1 MKKIF
6 LVCPVRNIDVE
17 TRIAIEMY
25 VKSLEGKGYQVHW
38 PVRATEQKDQTGG
51 YQICRTNFKA
61 ILESDQV
68 HIWYVEDSSG
78 SKFDIGGLFMLVE
91 ILGYRKDIFIV
102 NKQEAETLDTGEKSF
117 LKVIKYIAG

>member
-1 MKKIF
+1 M
-6 LVCPVRNIDVE
+6 P
-17 TRIAIEMY
+17 
-25 VKSLEGKGYQVHW
+25 YQLAV
-38 PVRATEQKDQTGG
+38 PT
-51 YQICRTNFKA
+51 CRTNFKA